1 MLRALGLL
9 SLVAVATAQ
18 DIRSASQYEHMQ
30 AHENDASSY
39 PQKPQQTQQSYH
51 QPPEVHL
58 QFNMPALNLTAVSHH
73 AGEAAVGASAGAIA
87 AWLVHRLQNTMLL
100 LGVLG
105 SISTAAA
112 LHLQWVSPDQVKQ
125 ASVSTNPI
133 LIV

>member
-1 MLRALGLL
+1 MTCPQSFKVAPENTKLSMLRALGLL

-58 QFNMPALNLTAVSHH
+58 QFNMPALNL
-73 AGEAAVGASAGAIA
+73 
-87 AWLVHRLQNTMLL
+87 LQ
-100 LGVLG
+100 
-105 SISTAAA
+105 
-112 LHLQWVSPDQVKQ
+112 
-125 ASVSTNPI
+125 
-133 LIV
+133 